1 MPNWLKSMQQTY
13 RFFKV
18 DPNTWL
24 DIDEIKSIISD
35 KCTINWDST
44 VNTLGSASITAT
56 EVISEC
62 YIRIYMQTTQDGITE
77 MIPLGTFLFQPPST
91 DYDGKSKN
99 IPMTGYTPLME
110 LKEKQPSIGY
120 TIPKG
125 TRYMDLAVRLTSD
138 YTRAPVVG
146 VQASNKLTANFTAGT
161 DDTWLTYL
169 TDLISNADYVYDV
182 DSMGDILFSPK
193 VATEKMQP
201 VATFR
206 DDENSI
212 LLPEVT
218 IERDLYGIPNVVE
231 VIYSEGVSK
240 PITAIVKNMNPNSP
254 VSIPNR
260 GREIVHRVI
269 NPSLSGTPNAEYIR
283 QYAQALLETLSKLE
297 YKVTYSHGYCPVR
310 VGDCVLLDYERS
322 GLRNIKA
329 KIISQS
335 INCKTGCTIEE
346 TAVFVQDLLKG

>member
-1 MPNWLKSMQQTY
+1 M
-13 RFFKV
+13 
-18 DPNTWL
+18 
-24 DIDEIKSIISD
+24 
-35 KCTINWDST
+35 
-44 VNTLGSASITAT
+44 
-56 EVISEC
+56 
-62 YIRIYMQTTQDGITE
+62 
-77 MIPLGTFLFQPPST
+77 
-91 DYDGKSKN
+91 
-99 IPMTGYTPLME
+99 
-110 LKEKQPSIGY
+110 
-120 TIPKG
+120 
-125 TRYMDLAVRLTSD
+125 
-138 YTRAPVVG
+138 
-146 VQASNKLTANFTAGT
+146 
-161 DDTWLTYL
+161 
-169 TDLISNADYVYDV
+169 TDLISNADYAYEV
-182 DSMGDILFSPK
+182 DPMGNIFFSPK

-240 PITAIVKNMNPNSP
+240 PIVATVKNMNANSP

-269 NPSLSGTPNAEYIR
+269 NPSLNGIPTAEYIK

-297 YKVTYSHGYCPVR
+297 YKVTYLHGYCPVR

-322 GLRNIKA
+322 GLKNLKA

-335 INCKTGCTIEE
+335 IKCKTGCTIEE
-346 TAVFVQDLLKG
+346 TAVFVHDLLKG